1 MQFRPN
7 HRAHDGAMN
16 EQRFH
21 ALRKYME
28 DHRIVGIFCQYI
40 MIDLFTRVTVRLR
53 RMAVAIREIL
63 V

>member
-7 HRAHDGAMN
+7 PRAPDGSMN

-40 MIDLFTRVTVRLR
+40 MTDLFTCATVHLR
-53 RMAVAIREIL
+53 RMAAAIREIL
-63 V
+63 A